1 MAEDK
6 RTYYGVY
13 HRDGDGE
20 PIAVFTDGDAAQA
33 WRKSRPDGEQMMV
46 AETDSVERHADVA
59 DHFRAL
65 RDTEQ
70 PAPAFTDD
78 PAAVQEDMLR
88 NQIRAEE
95 VDRRKREQ
103 LRAEVNEELDALE
116 QEERAQ
122 DKPQRRSRSR
132 RSSELAELREPAT
145 VGAEP
150 DPDPE
155 RAARDAPDQADPPR
169 EPPE

>member
-20 PIAVFTDGDAAQA
+20 PVAVFTDGDAAQT
-33 WRKSRPDGEQMMV
+33 WRKARPDGEQMMV
-46 AETDSVERHADVA
+46 TETDGLDRHADIA
-59 DHFRAL
+59 DHFEAL
-65 RDTEQ
+65 RASEQ
-70 PAPAFTDD
+70 PAPAFTAD
-78 PAAVQEDMLR
+78 PAEVQEEMLR

-95 VDRRKREQ
+95 LDRRKREQ
-103 LRAEVNEELDALE
+103 LRAEVNEELDAQE

-122 DKPQRRSRSR
+122 DKPQSRRSRR
-132 RSSELAELREPAT
+132 RSPEPTELREPAT

-155 RAARDAPDQADPPR
+155 RAARGAGDEPDPPR
-169 EPPE
+169 EPAE